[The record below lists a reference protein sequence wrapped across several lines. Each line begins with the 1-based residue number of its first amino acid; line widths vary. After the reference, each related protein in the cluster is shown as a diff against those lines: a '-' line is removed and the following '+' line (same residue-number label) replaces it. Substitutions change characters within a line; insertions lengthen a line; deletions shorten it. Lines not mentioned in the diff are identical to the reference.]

1 MLVDLLGHDKT
12 RTLRALDLTLTD
24 STIPACKSLP
34 AKPGSRMLAVL
45 PAATA
50 VAPVKIAMD
59 WKRILKIWW
68 ITGVDIAG

>member
-1 MLVDLLGHDKT
+1 MMT
-12 RTLRALDLTLTD
+12 RHAHTMRALDPALTD

-34 AKPGSRMLAVL
+34 AKPGSRRLAVL

-50 VAPVKIAMD
+50 VAPVKIATD

-68 ITGVDIAG
+68 KTGG